1 MKRSSPLAVAALVGA
16 VLMLSGFAGGGG
28 RVKSGPALIPY
39 ACEDG
44 RQVQAIYEHGGD
56 YLHARVRLSYDGQ
69 TAELS
74 AAPTLYGLRY
84 VGTGEQPLA
93 WSLRGEH
100 ASLAQ
105 VSDAANVEEAGQSIA
120 QCVRVR
126 GGAAMAHAGGVH

>member
-1 MKRSSPLAVAALVGA
+1 MNRSSPFAVAALVA
-16 VLMLSGFAGGGG
+16 AALMLSGFAGGGG
-28 RVKSGPALIPY
+28 RVKSGPAIIPY

-44 RQVQAIYEHGGD
+44 RQVSAVYEHGGD
-56 YLHARVRLSYDGQ
+56 YLHARVQLSYDGR
-69 TAELS
+69 TAELN

-84 VGTGEQPLA
+84 VGAGEQPLA

-105 VSDAANVEEAGQSIA
+105 VSDAANAEEAGQPIA

-126 GGAAMAHAGGVH
+126 GGAAAHAEGVH